1 VNGDHSLEVTPYAAA
16 DAPWPSESAFDP
28 TGSLDT
34 PGSGGCELQSGAAS
48 TRPVG
53 IVLDT
58 VVARGSVDGTA

>member
-1 VNGDHSLEVTPYAAA
+1 MLPGL
-16 DAPWPSESAFDP
+16 SEPAFDP

-34 PGSGGCELQSGAAS
+34 RGSVDASGKVVRTP

-58 VVARGSVDGTA
+58 VVARGAVDGTA